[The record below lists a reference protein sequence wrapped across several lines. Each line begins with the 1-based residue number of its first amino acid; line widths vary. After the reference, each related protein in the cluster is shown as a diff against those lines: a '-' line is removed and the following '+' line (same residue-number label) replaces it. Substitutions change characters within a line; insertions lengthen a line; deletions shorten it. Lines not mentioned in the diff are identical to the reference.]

1 MSSDTPTTSNGRT
14 FVVAT
19 GALPAPV
26 AVPLSLPSTTVT
38 TQTQTPTPTPTQSRT
53 CTKGNHKDAIPPAE
67 LQPSTTTTTNNNNSR
82 NNNKRRRRA
91 RQPRPEPPI
100 VAPPVCSVCEIAKD
114 DGPPKYKCPKC
125 RVSYCSVAC
134 CRQHK
139 TVCPGN
145 QNNNE
150 AEGSTKTVTVT
161 VTAKATAAEATSN
174 NDTTSTTTP
183 TKKLDSAKSS
193 DTNCR
198 NGANDDDSSDDDDD
212 DDDDDED
219 DSSLEDGWE
228 ITNDMMVALRNSVWL
243 RKELQDG
250 GLRDM
255 IASVAKSE
263 KKYKS
268 YHKKQT
274 KHRHGCRQ
282 QGPGRG
288 HGRGRGRGNRTSRF
302 QQQQQQQP
310 RHPHQA
316 LAEKRNE
323 NQNFNVFTDKLLVL
337 ADVLERQEL
346 TPIASIESSG
356 VAVGGPPVLSPNR
369 DHHHSRNEEELEEW
383 LGRKWNPGMPKPAL
397 ALKPRRK
404 VIPKFEPIDVS
415 SSSEDEGEDA
425 SM

>member
-1 MSSDTPTTSNGRT
+1 MDLLGIHPSDRR
-14 FVVAT
+14 
-19 GALPAPV
+19 ALPCLV
-26 AVPLSLPSTTVT
+26 VRSMVGMSHDSLSHALHGRNNKYHVLPGVCVRCVTQRNT
-38 TQTQTPTPTPTQSRT
+38 TQQTTIVDRSIGRWES
-53 CTKGNHKDAIPPAE
+53 KKSDEVH
-67 LQPSTTTTTNNNNSR
+67 NS
-82 NNNKRRRRA
+82 
-91 RQPRPEPPI
+91 
-100 VAPPVCSVCEIAKD
+100 D
-114 DGPPKYKCPKC
+114 
-125 RVSYCSVAC
+125 
-134 CRQHK
+134 
-139 TVCPGN
+139 
-145 QNNNE
+145 
-150 AEGSTKTVTVT
+150 
-161 VTAKATAAEATSN
+161 
-174 NDTTSTTTP
+174 
-183 TKKLDSAKSS
+183 
-193 DTNCR
+193 
-198 NGANDDDSSDDDDD
+198 DDDDD